1 MIKERKNTIADNDVL
16 QSLVDILK
24 NTLARL
30 SDYSNDD
37 LVVDIHLKTDEER
50 AKDEIAEILSAIPEI
65 SFSEKPIDSSKI
77 DNLQVTVNTNSII
90 IKHNYSF
97 YYKNKFYEIR
107 ENYFG
112 DYTIIVYTAHR
123 SYDELSSKRYT
134 VSLPKNQ
141 E

>member
-1 MIKERKNTIADNDVL
+1 MIKERKNTVADNAVL
-16 QSLVDILK
+16 QSLVDTLK

-30 SDYSNDD
+30 SDYDNDD

-50 AKDEIAEILSAIPEI
+50 AKDEVAAILSAVPEI
-65 SFSEKPIDSSKI
+65 SSPEKPIDSSKI
-77 DNLQVTVNTNSII
+77 DNLRVTVSNDSIL

-97 YYKNKFYEIR
+97 YYKNRFYEIR

-112 DYTIIVYTAHR
+112 DYTVIAYTAHR
-123 SYDELSSKRYT
+123 SHDELSSKRYT